1 MNNAWILAGQRTP
14 IGRFLGDFTALNAPV
29 LAGACF
35 RASLDASHL
44 PREELG
50 ELIVG
55 HVLSAGVGQA
65 PGRQVVQAAGLP
77 ESLSAAS
84 VNKVCGS
91 GLYAVMLAARGVQSG
106 AYQAALA
113 GGMECMSQAPHLLRQ
128 SRQGWK
134 FGSQPLLDSIECDG
148 LLCAQGQTLM
158 GYYAEKVADQFS
170 ISRADQDQ
178 WALESHSRA
187 IAAQNSGALDAEIV
201 PIQLPNGT
209 IITRDASPRSD
220 STLEKLSRL
229 KPAFGQ
235 HEAAVNNPS
244 STNPSSNKPSSINH
258 GTVTAGNSS
267 ALSDGAA
274 SVLVANDRM
283 IGQLEPKN
291 AFRIVATSVVSFE
304 PSQLFIAPVFATQKV
319 LAAANCK
326 LHEVDLFEINEAF
339 ASQTLA
345 CIRQLGVDPQQV
357 NVNGGAIALG
367 HPIGCSG
374 ARILVTLMHA
384 LLNRRL
390 RRGVAT
396 ICIGGGEAIAML
408 IENAN
413 CS

>member
-14 IGRFLGDFTALNAPV
+14 IGRFLGDFAALNAPF

-44 PREELG
+44 PTEELG

-55 HVLSAGVGQA
+55 NVLSAGVGQA

-91 GLYAVMLAARGVQSG
+91 GLYAVMLAARGIQAG

-134 FGSQPLLDSIECDG
+134 FGSQPLLDSIESDG

-158 GYYAEKVADQFS
+158 GNYAEKVAEQFS

-178 WALESHSRA
+178 WALESHYRA
-187 IAAQNSGALDAEIV
+187 IAAQNSGAMDAEIV
-201 PIQLPNGT
+201 PIHLPNGT
-209 IITRDASPRSD
+209 IIARDASPRSD

-235 HEAAVNNPS
+235 HDASVNN
-244 STNPSSNKPSSINH
+244 TRSNYHGSNNH
-258 GTVTAGNSS
+258 GTVTAGNAS

-274 SVLVANDRM
+274 SVLVASDKM
-283 IGQLEPKN
+283 IGQLQPKQ
-291 AFRIVATSVVSFE
+291 AFRIVATSVVSLE

-396 ICIGGGEAIAML
+396 ICIGGGEAIAIL

-413 CS
+413 GS

>member
-14 IGRFLGDFTALNAPV
+14 IGRFLGDFASLSAPI
-29 LAGACF
+29 LAGASF
-35 RASLDASHL
+35 RASLESSQL
-44 PREELG
+44 QPEELG

-55 HVLSAGVGQA
+55 NVLSAGVGQA
-65 PGRQVVQAAGLP
+65 PGRQVVQAARLP

-91 GLYAVMLAARGVQSG
+91 GLYAVMLAARGIQTG

-113 GGMECMSQAPHLLRQ
+113 GGMECMSQAPHLLRE

-134 FGSQPLLDSIECDG
+134 FGSQPMLDSIECDG
-148 LLCAQGQTLM
+148 LLCAQGHTLM
-158 GYYAEKVADQFS
+158 GNYAEKVAEQFS
-170 ISRADQDQ
+170 ISRADQDK

-187 IAAQNSGALDAEIV
+187 IAAQNSGALDSEIV
-201 PIQLPNGT
+201 PIHLTNGT
-209 IITRDASPRSD
+209 VIDRDASPRSD
-220 STLEKLSRL
+220 SSMERLSRL

-235 HEAAVNNPS
+235 HDAGVNIPGSHNPI
-244 STNPSSNKPSSINH
+244 SNKH
-258 GTVTAGNSS
+258 GTVTAGNASS
-267 ALSDGAA
+267 LSDGAA
-274 SVLVANDRM
+274 SVVVTSDHR
-283 IGQLEPKN
+283 IGQLQPKN
-291 AFRIVATSVVSFE
+291 AFRIVATSVVSLE

-357 NVNGGAIALG
+357 NVHGGAIALG

-384 LLNRRL
+384 LATRRL

>member
-1 MNNAWILAGQRTP
+1 MNNAWILAGKRTP
-14 IGRFLGDFTALNAPV
+14 IGRFLGDFAALSAPI
-29 LAGACF
+29 LAGASF
-35 RASLDASHL
+35 RASLEASQL
-44 PREELG
+44 QPDEFG

-55 HVLSAGVGQA
+55 NVLSAGVGQA
-65 PGRQVVQAAGLP
+65 PGRQVVKAAGLP

-91 GLYAVMLAARGVQSG
+91 GLYAVMLAARGIQAG
-106 AYQAALA
+106 AYDSALA

-128 SRQGWK
+128 SRQGLK
-134 FGSQPLLDSIECDG
+134 FGSQPMLDSIECDG

-158 GYYAEKVADQFS
+158 GNYAEKVAEQFN
-170 ISRADQDQ
+170 ISRDDQDR

-187 IAAQNSGALDAEIV
+187 IAAQNSGSLDSEIV
-201 PIQLPNGT
+201 PIHLPNGT
-209 IITRDASPRSD
+209 IVDRDASPRAD
-220 STLEKLSRL
+220 STIEKLARL
-229 KPAFGQ
+229 KPAFAQLDSGL
-235 HEAAVNNPS
+235 H
-244 STNPSSNKPSSINH
+244 KH
-258 GTVTAGNSS
+258 GTVTAGNASS
-267 ALSDGAA
+267 LSDGAA
-274 SVLVANDRM
+274 SMIVTSDNR
-283 IGQLEPKN
+283 IGQLQPKN
-291 AFRIVATSVVSFE
+291 AFRIVATAVVSLD

-319 LAAANCK
+319 LAVANCK

-357 NVNGGAIALG
+357 NVHGGAIAFG

-384 LLNRRL
+384 LSTRRL

>member
-14 IGRFLGDFTALNAPV
+14 IGRFLGDFAALNAPF

-44 PREELG
+44 PTEELG

-55 HVLSAGVGQA
+55 NVLSAGVGQA

-91 GLYAVMLAARGVQSG
+91 GLYAVMLAARGIQAG

-134 FGSQPLLDSIECDG
+134 FGSQPLLDSIESDG

-158 GYYAEKVADQFS
+158 GNYAEKVAEQFS

-178 WALESHSRA
+178 WALESHYRA
-187 IAAQNSGALDAEIV
+187 IAAQNSGAMDAEIV
-201 PIQLPNGT
+201 PIHLPNGT

-235 HEAAVNNPS
+235 HDASVNN
-244 STNPSSNKPSSINH
+244 TRSNYHGSNNH
-258 GTVTAGNSS
+258 GTVTAGNAS

-274 SVLVANDRM
+274 SVLVASDKM
-283 IGQLEPKN
+283 IGQLQPKQ
-291 AFRIVATSVVSFE
+291 AFRIVATSVVSLE

-396 ICIGGGEAIAML
+396 ICIGGGEAIAIL

-413 CS
+413 GS

>member
-14 IGRFLGDFTALNAPV
+14 IGRFLGDFAALNAPF

-44 PREELG
+44 PTEELG

-55 HVLSAGVGQA
+55 NVLSAGVGQA

-91 GLYAVMLAARGVQSG
+91 GLYAVMLAARGIQAG

-158 GYYAEKVADQFS
+158 GNYAEKVAEQFS

-187 IAAQNSGALDAEIV
+187 IAAQNSGAMTAEIV
-201 PIQLPNGT
+201 PIHLPNGT
-209 IITRDASPRSD
+209 IIARDASPRSD

-235 HEAAVNNPS
+235 HDASVNN
-244 STNPSSNKPSSINH
+244 TRSNYHGSNNH
-258 GTVTAGNSS
+258 GTVTAGNAS

-274 SVLVANDRM
+274 SVLVASDKM
-283 IGQLEPKN
+283 IGQLQPKQ
-291 AFRIVATSVVSFE
+291 AFRIVATSVVSLE

-396 ICIGGGEAIAML
+396 ICIGGGEAIALL

>member
-14 IGRFLGDFTALNAPV
+14 IGRFLGDFAALNAPI

-44 PREELG
+44 PPEELG

-91 GLYAVMLAARGVQSG
+91 GLYAVMLAARGVKAG

-134 FGSQPLLDSIECDG
+134 FGSQPMLDSIESDG

-158 GYYAEKVADQFS
+158 GNYAEKVAEQFS

-187 IAAQNSGALDAEIV
+187 IAAQNSGAMTAEIV
-201 PIQLPNGT
+201 PIHLPNGT
-209 IITRDASPRSD
+209 SITRDASPRSD

-235 HEAAVNNPS
+235 HDASVNNPR
-244 STNPSSNKPSSINH
+244 SNNH
-258 GTVTAGNSS
+258 GTVTAGNAS

-274 SVLVANDRM
+274 SVLVASDRM
-283 IGQLEPKN
+283 IGQLQPKH
-291 AFRIVATSVVSFE
+291 AFRIVATSVVSLE

>member
-14 IGRFLGDFTALNAPV
+14 IGRFLGDFAALNAPF

-35 RASLDASHL
+35 RASLDVSHL
-44 PREELG
+44 PPEELG

-55 HVLSAGVGQA
+55 NVLSAGVGQA

-91 GLYAVMLAARGVQSG
+91 GLYAVMLAARGIQAG

-134 FGSQPLLDSIECDG
+134 FGSQPLLDSIESDG

-158 GYYAEKVADQFS
+158 GNYAEKVAEQFS

-178 WALESHSRA
+178 WALESHYRA
-187 IAAQNSGALDAEIV
+187 IAAQNSGAMDAEIV
-201 PIQLPNGT
+201 PIHLPNGT

-235 HEAAVNNPS
+235 HDASVNN
-244 STNPSSNKPSSINH
+244 TCSNYH
-258 GTVTAGNSS
+258 GTVTAGNAS

-274 SVLVANDRM
+274 SVLVASDKM
-283 IGQLEPKN
+283 IGQLQPKQ
-291 AFRIVATSVVSFE
+291 AFRIVATSVVSLE

-413 CS
+413 GS

>member
-14 IGRFLGDFTALNAPV
+14 IGRFLGDFAALNAPI

-44 PREELG
+44 PTEELG

-55 HVLSAGVGQA
+55 NVLSAGVGQA

-91 GLYAVMLAARGVQSG
+91 GLYAVMLAARGVKAG

-134 FGSQPLLDSIECDG
+134 FGSQPMLDSIESDG

-158 GYYAEKVADQFS
+158 GNYAEKVAEQFS

-187 IAAQNSGALDAEIV
+187 IAAQNSGAMTAEIV
-201 PIQLPNGT
+201 PIHLPNGT
-209 IITRDASPRSD
+209 SITRDASPRSD

-235 HEAAVNNPS
+235 HDASVNNPR
-244 STNPSSNKPSSINH
+244 SNNH
-258 GTVTAGNSS
+258 GTVTAGNAS

-274 SVLVANDRM
+274 SVLVASDKM
-283 IGQLEPKN
+283 IGQLQPKH
-291 AFRIVATSVVSFE
+291 AFRIVATSVVSLE

-357 NVNGGAIALG
+357 NVHGGAIALG